1 MIQHVGFDS
10 AFGTPPARAPLASR
24 RAAPRCGKNAVF
36 QSLLW

>member
-10 AFGTPPARAPLASR
+10 AFGTPPARAPLA
-24 RAAPRCGKNAVF
+24 PRCGNAFF